1 MSKNVKDDAPALDID
16 AWIDG
21 AERPEADV
29 TLAAK
34 GKSLAALRSLE
45 DQRGRDLRKRRA
57 ESGRMVNVTEH
68 ELDAEVAELKAE
80 VRASERTFRIRGID
94 GDTHQALVEKHRNDK
109 DSGKKLSEA
118 ITAAATVDPVMT
130 PEQVHKL
137 RQAVG
142 EGQFSML
149 WGAVTSTSFEQPDL
163 DF

>member
-1 MSKNVKDDAPALDID
+1 MSKSTTEEKTPLDID

-34 GKSLAALRSLE
+34 GKSLAVLRSLE
-45 DQRGRDLRKRRA
+45 DERSRDLRKRRA
-57 ESGRMVNVTEH
+57 EAGRMVQPGEH
-68 ELDAEVAELKAE
+68 ELDAEIEKLKAE

-94 GDTHQALVEKHRNDK
+94 GDTHQALVEKHRGDK
-109 DSGKKLSEA
+109 DSGKKLSDA
-118 ITAAATVDPVMT
+118 ITAAAMVDPTMS
-130 PEQVHKL
+130 PEQVHRL

-149 WGAVTSTSFEQPDL
+149 WNAVTTASFEQPDL